1 MVYCLLM
8 LITVIVNGLHKYI
21 CIVYLGH
28 EHIKYLKISLDQS
41 FDITLAL
48 MELYPGYVHMFFIC
62 TECMCLQTGIC
73 IHI

>member
-1 MVYCLLM
+1 MGYTNILF
-8 LITVIVNGLHKYI
+8 

-28 EHIKYLKISLDQS
+28 EHIKYLKISLDQF

-48 MELYPGYVHMFFIC
+48 MEMCPGYVHMFFIC
-62 TECMCLQTGIC
+62 TEYMFLQTGIC